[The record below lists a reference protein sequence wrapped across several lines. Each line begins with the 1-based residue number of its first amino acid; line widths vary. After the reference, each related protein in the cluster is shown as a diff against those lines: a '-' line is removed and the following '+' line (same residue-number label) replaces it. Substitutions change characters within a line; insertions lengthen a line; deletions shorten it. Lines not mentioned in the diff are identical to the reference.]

1 MGKRKWIF
9 LGLVSAFTGDHAAD
23 GFEDDFE
30 VEPEIVV
37 EDIPG
42 VLVDAFLVIGGVA
55 AIDDLPDAGDAGFD
69 GTIDAAILAIVSPDI
84 CIKFDKKFFCFLYD

>member
-1 MGKRKWIF
+1 MGKRKWIE

-23 GFEDDFE
+23 GFKDDFE

-55 AIDDLPDAGDAGFD
+55 AIADLPDAGDA
-69 GTIDAAILAIVSPDI
+69 AK
-84 CIKFDKKFFCFLYD
+84 IK